1 MNRKYI
7 KGIALLGLIASI
19 MLPSCQLVNKYKT
32 PEIDTENMFRDQT
45 SSDTTTI
52 ANIPW
57 RQYFNDPILQGL
69 IEEALTNNFDMQIAE
84 TRIKQAE
91 ASLGMARAAYFPSVA
106 LVGNFDQTRLSAN
119 DPLTG
124 APRDRNSLAY
134 HKESYTL
141 GISASW
147 ELDIWGKI
155 NRQHRASRAQL
166 MATQAG
172 KNLVQTSLIANI
184 ATTYYSL
191 LALDEKMSTTLAMI
205 ELLKESTNTMEKL
218 MQSGSSGITG
228 AAVEQSKAQLYSTQ
242 VTVNTLKSSIQEL
255 ENALSTMLGR
265 KPGPI
270 FRSQFTS
277 QQVVT
282 QLNYGVPAQML
293 AKRPDVQQAELA
305 FRSAFE
311 LKVAAQASFY
321 PQITLT
327 SGLLGYSQTNGLAQ
341 FFKPENLFASIVGG
355 LTQPLFAKNQLL
367 GQLKTRKAQEEE
379 ALLTFQKTVLGA
391 SQEVSTILYSYQ
403 QSLAKNETRAKQVE
417 SLEKTVDYTQRLLNS
432 GFANSYLE
440 VITAQQGLLQAQ
452 LDQISD
458 KLEQLQ
464 YGVNLYRA
472 LGGGLE

>member
-32 PEIDTENMFRDQT
+32 PEVDTTDLFRDAV
-45 SSDTTTI
+45 SVDTTTI

-57 RQYFNDPILQGL
+57 REYFKDPILQGL
-69 IEEALTNNFDMQIAE
+69 IEEGLTNNFDLQIAE

-91 ASLGMARAAYFPSVA
+91 ASLGMARAAYFPNVA
-106 LVGNFDQTRLSAN
+106 LVGQVDQTRLSAT

-166 MATQAG
+166 LATQAG
-172 KNLVQTSLIANI
+172 KNLIQTSLISNI

-191 LALDEKMSTTLAMI
+191 LALDEQMRSTLDMI
-205 ELLKESTNTMEKL
+205 ELQKESTNTMEKL
-218 MQSGSSGITG
+218 MQSGTSGITA
-228 AAVEQSKAQLYSTQ
+228 AAVEQSKAGLYATQ
-242 VTVNTLKSSIQEL
+242 VSVSSLKSSIQEL
-255 ENALSTMLGR
+255 ENVLSSMLGR
-265 KPGPI
+265 KPGAI
-270 FRSQFTS
+270 FRSQFEN
-277 QQVVT
+277 QNVVT
-282 QLNYGVPAQML
+282 ELSHGVPAQML
-293 AKRPDVQQAELA
+293 AKRPDVQQAELS

-327 SGLLGYSQTNGLAQ
+327 SGMIGYSTVNGLSQ

-367 GQLKTRKAQEEE
+367 GQLKVRKAQEEE
-379 ALLTFQKTVLGA
+379 ALLTFKKTVLNA
-391 SQEVSTILYSYQ
+391 SQEVSTILYGYQ

-417 SLEKTVDYTQRLLNS
+417 SLEKTVDYTQRLLNN

-452 LDQISD
+452 LAQIND

-464 YGVNLYRA
+464 YSVNLYRA
-472 LGGGLE
+472 LGGGLD